1 MRLSTLAIVLF
12 AFAAMPVPA
21 WTELSPPVPDTGSA
35 GIPAGLFK
43 EPSPRILE
51 KIEVDRVWSGH
62 PVGFSLLT
70 QGDRQFAA
78 YYDAERHMTVAS
90 RKLDEKDW
98 HRVRL
103 PEVLN
108 WDSHNS
114 VTLAVDSA
122 GCLHLSGNMHVRPL
136 VYFRTAKALD
146 IDSFERAP
154 MTGARENRVTY
165 PAFLNG
171 PSGEL
176 IFTYRDGS
184 SGNGD
189 QVYNVYDTTQRT
201 WRRLLDTS
209 LCTGNG
215 KMNAYLSG
223 PARGPDGLFHLCW
236 VWRDTPDCATNHDL
250 SYARSRDM
258 IHWENAA
265 GEALE
270 LPITLESRGVV
281 VDPVPP
287 GGGVINGNTK
297 LGFDHR
303 NRPVVSYHKYDAAGK
318 TQLYNARLE
327 DGSWK
332 ICQTSDWDY
341 RWEFSGGGSIPF
353 EIRVSPVSPA
363 ADGFLRQPFSHPK
376 CGGGI
381 WKLDEATLKPVG
393 TVRDPDP
400 LPGELGRLESEFP
413 DMHLRRAQD
422 LGGGPEAG
430 TRFLLQWETLG
441 PNRDRPREGA
451 LPPPS
456 ALWLL
461 KTGPALEP

>member
-1 MRLSTLAIVLF
+1 
-12 AFAAMPVPA
+12 
-21 WTELSPPVPDTGSA
+21 VPDTGSA

-297 LGFDHR
+297 LGTGR
-303 NRPVVSYHKYDAAGK
+303 S
-318 TQLYNARLE
+318 
-327 DGSWK
+327 S
-332 ICQTSDWDY
+332 
-341 RWEFSGGGSIPF
+341 
-353 EIRVSPVSPA
+353 
-363 ADGFLRQPFSHPK
+363 
-376 CGGGI
+376 
-381 WKLDEATLKPVG
+381 ATTNMTP
-393 TVRDPDP
+393 
-400 LPGELGRLESEFP
+400 PG
-413 DMHLRRAQD
+413 RRSFIMR
-422 LGGGPEAG
+422 G
-430 TRFLLQWETLG
+430 W
-441 PNRDRPREGA
+441 
-451 LPPPS
+451 
-456 ALWLL
+456 
-461 KTGPALEP
+461 KTGPGKSARPATGTTGGNSAAAAAFLLRFASRRCPPPRTVSCGSPFPTPNAAAAFGNSMRPRSSPWARCGTRTLFPGSWAAWKVNFPTCTSGGRRTSAAARKPARGFCFNGRRSAPTATAPARARCRRRRRCGY